1 MHRCAYPRVWPYMAL
16 FLPNLN
22 LRDDFNLTP
31 VLIHVLNRDDFRG
44 SKGFNP
50 SLNRARFATHVEGET
65 GIADVT
71 AVLCRGKAVKDH
83 EKESSVPRDGIIPDN
98 SAMSRVKP
106 FKVCW

>member
-31 VLIHVLNRDDFRG
+31 VLIHVLNRDDFSG

-50 SLNRARFATHVEGET
+50 SLNRARFASHVEGEQAERFDMLLRYVEAYPLV
-65 GIADVT
+65 IV
-71 AVLCRGKAVKDH
+71 
-83 EKESSVPRDGIIPDN
+83 
-98 SAMSRVKP
+98 
-106 FKVCW
+106 